1 MATIYENNDLATEL
15 RLGLPGTTDKSK
27 THVSSTSTT
36 NKRSLSEMDS
46 SSDIINQNDQQ
57 DSSPPPK

>member
-1 MATIYENNDLATEL
+1 MATVYENNNDFATEL

-27 THVSSTSTT
+27 TQLSLTCT

-46 SSDIINQNDQQ
+46 SSSYINHHDQQ
-57 DSSPPPK
+57 DSSPAPK

>member
-27 THVSSTSTT
+27 TQVSSTST